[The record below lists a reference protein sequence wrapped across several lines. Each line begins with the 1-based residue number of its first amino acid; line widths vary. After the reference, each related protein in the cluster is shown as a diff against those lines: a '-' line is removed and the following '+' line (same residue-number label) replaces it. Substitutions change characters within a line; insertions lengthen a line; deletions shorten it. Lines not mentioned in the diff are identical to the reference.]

1 MFFFYPKTKQNKK
14 INFFVSD
21 MDSIFRLERNREGCS
36 WAGRGG
42 TRPFAV
48 QPCPVDPL
56 LRAYLPEWVVGFLS
70 DLWKRV

>member
-1 MFFFYPKTKQNKK
+1 
-14 INFFVSD
+14 
-21 MDSIFRLERNREGCS
+21 MDSIFRLEQNREGCS